1 MRESTATG
9 MQGAGEW
16 SPPTA
21 RRWSNAQGRAMARAF
36 AASGDTQVEFARRHG
51 LGPERVRRWLA
62 RVAERQ
68 QRPEPVAFAP
78 VRLVERAPE
87 RRGGVEIVVGG
98 RVVRVGP
105 AFCPETLRQVLA
117 ALEEVAC

>member
-1 MRESTATG
+1 
-9 MQGAGEW
+9 
-16 SPPTA
+16 
-21 RRWSNAQGRAMARAF
+21 MARAF
-36 AASGDTQVEFARRHG
+36 AASGETPAAFAERYG

-62 RVAERQ
+62 RVAERER
-68 QRPEPVAFAP
+68 RPAPVGFAP

-87 RRGGVEIVVGG
+87 RRGGVEVVVGG

-117 ALEEVAC
+117 ALEEATC